1 MSKGFASNYRIVV
14 LAVGLFVCMAG
25 IGVRLVWLHV
35 IDRDALLK
43 TISETRQQLI
53 VEHAKRGDIRDERGA
68 ILATSHSSI
77 VLGVDPHALVP
88 KEWVKWPR
96 FSRLTGIPVE
106 ELRQIFIPRY
116 RDPVVNQEPA
126 KPMLTLSLPGAT
138 PALASAPAPIAA
150 LMLPEEER
158 PPGDPVVDE
167 KDPRKIRW
175 VKLREGITEEQFAII
190 RKLNLSGIRGERVYT
205 RSYPNNELA
214 SHIVGY
220 VNKQQQ
226 PVAGIETH
234 ADFYLRGQSGWRV
247 GERDGRNR
255 ELAQFNT
262 RKVAPSDGY
271 NVFLSINSIV
281 QDFVEQEL
289 AFIAQ
294 KFEPLKASIVV
305 SDPRTGFI
313 LGMGNYPTFNPNT
326 YNDVPEEEMARMK
339 NAAVADIYDPGS
351 VFKIVPAAA
360 AIEEGL
366 VTPRSVFDCEI
377 ERVVYNNRTLKMPG
391 EDHRMGHL
399 TVAEIISHSSNRG
412 AAQLGMK
419 LGAEKLYN
427 YATAFGF
434 GSKLGFPVGGEV
446 SGILHRYQKWNPGD
460 IVIIPMGHSISSTVL
475 QMHQAMSVIAADGV
489 LLRPQVIREI
499 RDAHGEVVF
508 HFDRQEIGRAVS
520 PETARKVA
528 LMLTGVTREGGTAME
543 AAIEGFDV
551 AGKTGTSQKFVA
563 LGSSGPYGMPPER
576 GAKGEWSKKH
586 HIASFVGFFPATR
599 PRVVISVIVDDADHR
614 ARNGVAYG
622 RTVAAPSFK
631 RLGERLIPVLDDIQL
646 NRPPVAGSQLI
657 AASEG
662 GRR

>member
-1 MSKGFASNYRIVV
+1 MPMSKGFASTYRIVL
-14 LAVGLFVCMAG
+14 LAIGLFGCMGAL
-25 IGVRLVWLHV
+25 GVRLVWLHV
-35 IDRDALLK
+35 IDRDALIK

-77 VLGVDPHALVP
+77 VLGVDPHALLA

-96 FSRLTGIPVE
+96 FSRLTGIPLA
-106 ELRQIFIPRY
+106 ELREIFIPRY
-116 RDPVVNQEPA
+116 RDPVTTGAPVEA
-126 KPMLTLSLPGAT
+126 MVKLDLPGAS
-138 PALASAPAPIAA
+138 PAPAPAVA
-150 LMLPEEER
+150 SPELTLPVLSPVMVDT
-158 PPGDPVVDE
+158 PPGEATVDD

-190 RKLNLSGIRGERVYT
+190 RKLNLAGIRGERVYT
-205 RSYPNNELA
+205 RSYPNKQLA
-214 SHIVGY
+214 SHIIGY

-226 PVAGIETH
+226 PVAGIE
-234 ADFYLRGQSGWRV
+234 AQSDFYLRGQSGWRV

-271 NVFLSINSIV
+271 NVFLSINTIV
-281 QDFVEQEL
+281 QDIVEQEL
-289 AFIAQ
+289 AHIAQ
-294 KFEPLKASIVV
+294 RFEPLKASIVV

-313 LGMGNYPTFNPNT
+313 LGMGNYPTFDPNA
-326 YNDVPEEEMARMK
+326 YNEVPESEMSRMK

-360 AIEEGL
+360 ALEEGL
-366 VTPRSVFDCEI
+366 VTPMSVFDCEV
-377 ERVVYNNRTLKMPG
+377 ERVVYNNRTLKLPG

-399 TVAEIISHSSNRG
+399 TVGEIISHSSNRG
-412 AAQLGMK
+412 AAQLGLK
-419 LGAEKLYN
+419 LGAENLYK

-434 GSKLGFPVGGEV
+434 GFKLGFPVGGEV
-446 SGILHRYQKWNPGD
+446 SGILHPYKKWNPGD

-499 RDAHGEVVF
+499 RDGQGDVLY
-508 HFDRQEIGRAVS
+508 HFERQPIGRAIS

-528 LMLTGVTREGGTAME
+528 VMLTGVTRRGGTAVE
-543 AAIEGFDV
+543 ASIEGFDV
-551 AGKTGTSQKFVA
+551 AGKTGTSQKFIN
-563 LGSSGPYGMPPER
+563 
-576 GAKGEWSKKH
+576 GEWSKKH
-586 HIASFVGFFPATR
+586 HIASFVGFFPAAQ

-614 ARNGVAYG
+614 APNGVAYG

-631 RLGERLIPVLDDIQL
+631 RLGERLIPVLDDIQF
-646 NRPPVAGSQLI
+646 NRPTTPGSALI
-657 AASEG
+657 AATEG